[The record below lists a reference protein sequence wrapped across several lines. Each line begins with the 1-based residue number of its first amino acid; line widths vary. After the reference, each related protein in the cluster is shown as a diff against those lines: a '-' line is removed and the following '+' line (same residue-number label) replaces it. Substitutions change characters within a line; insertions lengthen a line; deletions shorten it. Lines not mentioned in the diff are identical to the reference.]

1 MAIFFVHILWPL
13 PPHLNLPTV
22 NYIIAAEFVDFL
34 HIKSKSL
41 KKKSAKVSPVHAKS
55 SISFR
60 RNYVVCLCAFP
71 QKIEIQKKT
80 LGKTKKIEKIIIA
93 IVSASK
99 TFCKK
104 KERWS
109 LSPGMIVVEARTTFF
124 LRETINNDCGQCRIR
139 DNTLNI
145 FTILPLLN
153 KFLCY
158 LLVYSYQTG

>member
-1 MAIFFVHILWPL
+1 MAIFCPHLWPL

-41 KKKSAKVSPVHAKS
+41 KKSAKVSPVHAKS

-71 QKIEIQKKT
+71 PKSKSKKT
-80 LGKTKKIEKIIIA
+80 LGKQKKIEKIIIA
-93 IVSASK
+93 IVSASNILQ
-99 TFCKK
+99 K

-109 LSPGMIVVEARTTFF
+109 VSPGMIVVEARTTFF

-145 FTILPLLN
+145 FTILPLLTIV
-153 KFLCY
+153 LY
-158 LLVYSYQTG
+158 WY

>member
-1 MAIFFVHILWPL
+1 MPN
-13 PPHLNLPTV
+13 PQ
-22 NYIIAAEFVDFL
+22 
-34 HIKSKSL
+34 
-41 KKKSAKVSPVHAKS
+41 
-55 SISFR
+55 ISFR

-71 QKIEIQKKT
+71 PKNRNPPKNN
-80 LGKTKKIEKIIIA
+80 LGKNKTKKLKKIIIA
-93 IVSASK
+93 IVSASNILQ
-99 TFCKK
+99 KK

-109 LSPGMIVVEARTTFF
+109 VSPGMIVVEARTTFF

-153 KFLCY
+153 KFLRY

>member
-1 MAIFFVHILWPL
+1 M
-13 PPHLNLPTV
+13 
-22 NYIIAAEFVDFL
+22 
-34 HIKSKSL
+34 
-41 KKKSAKVSPVHAKS
+41 SPVHAKS

-71 QKIEIQKKT
+71 QKIKSKKKT

-153 KFLCY
+153 NFLRY
-158 LLVYSYQTG
+158 LHGLFFVTQATQFCVTADSTLI

>member
-1 MAIFFVHILWPL
+1 M
-13 PPHLNLPTV
+13 
-22 NYIIAAEFVDFL
+22 
-34 HIKSKSL
+34 
-41 KKKSAKVSPVHAKS
+41 SPVHAKS

-71 QKIEIQKKT
+71 PKNRNPKKT
-80 LGKTKKIEKIIIA
+80 LGKTKKIEKIIIIA

-153 KFLCY
+153 KFLRY
-158 LLVYSYQTG
+158 LLVYSYLKG